1 MTQIVLGSLAIVCAA
16 LLWSADGF
24 LRQQLYSLPPTVVV
38 MWEHIL
44 GAIVLAPIILP
55 TFAKFK
61 SLTRQQWGSIIL
73 VSFLSGVLG
82 TVLYTAALGKIQY
95 IPFSVVVL
103 LQQLQPIFAVVMA
116 AILLKERITKNF
128 LALAAVALV
137 GAYMVSFPQLMVSP
151 SVGSA
156 GAALLAAGAAACWGV
171 STAFSKYTLQG
182 TSFLHV
188 TAVRFAIVPIFA
200 LLMAV
205 VFGQAGSLTAVSG
218 TQWQYLVAIT
228 FSTGLVALALYYF
241 GLQRVLASRS
251 TILEL
256 AWPLSAALT
265 GYLFL
270 NDRLTATQWIG
281 AVILIFSMILVA
293 RQQRAVDSY

>member
-1 MTQIVLGSLAIVCAA
+1 MTQIILGSLAIVCAA

-55 TFAKFK
+55 TLHKFK
-61 SLTRQQWGSIIL
+61 DFTKQQWQSIAL
-73 VSFLSGVLG
+73 VSLLSGVLG
-82 TVLYTAALGKIQY
+82 TVLYTAALGKIHY

-103 LQQLQPIFAVVMA
+103 LQQLQPIFAVIMA
-116 AILLKERITKNF
+116 AVLLKERITKNF
-128 LALAAVALV
+128 LLLAAVALV
-137 GAYMVSFPQLMVSP
+137 GAYMVSFPNLLVSP

-156 GAALLAAGAAACWGV
+156 GAALLAAGAAACWGI

-182 TSFLHV
+182 TSFIHV
-188 TAVRFAIVPIFA
+188 TAVRFAIVPVFA
-200 LLMAV
+200 LLMALI
-205 VFGQAGSLTAVSG
+205 FGQVGSITAVSS
-218 TQWQYLVAIT
+218 TQWWYLVVIT

-270 NDRLTATQWIG
+270 NDRLTFTQWIG
-281 AVILIFSMILVA
+281 ALILVVSMVQVA
-293 RQQRAVDSY
+293 RKQRIDS